1 MPTPADVQSAEQA
14 ARRLLD
20 ARRDE
25 KIVSI
30 RELAVARQAKLDAG
44 AAADEADRADA
55 ASWAKAIRN
64 GWTEADLREVGYEPP
79 TRRAPGRPRRRT
91 ASAPRAPT
99 VVPDGP
105 SHDDATAP
113 DAGGIEGQSTGEA
126 LPEMQHA

>member
-1 MPTPADVQSAEQA
+1 MPTPTDVQSAEQA

-20 ARRDE
+20 TRRDE

-30 RELAVARQAKLDAG
+30 RELAVARQAKLDAA

-55 ASWAKAIRN
+55 ASWAKALRN

-79 TRRAPGRPRRRT
+79 TRRAPGRPRRRA
-91 ASAPRAPT
+91 ASAPRAQT
-99 VVPDGP
+99 VVQDGP

-113 DAGGIEGQSTGEA
+113 DVGGIEGQSSGEA
-126 LPEMQHA
+126 VPEMQHA

>member
-1 MPTPADVQSAEQA
+1 MPTPATVQSAEQA

-30 RELAVARQAKLDAG
+30 RELAVARQAKLDAA
-44 AAADEADRADA
+44 AAADQADRADA
-55 ASWAKAIRN
+55 ASWAKALRN

-79 TRRAPGRPRRRT
+79 TRRAPGRPRRRA
-91 ASAPRAPT
+91 ASAPRAQT
-99 VVPDGP
+99 VVQDGP

-113 DAGGIEGQSTGEA
+113 AAGGIEGRSSGEA
-126 LPEMQHA
+126 VPEMQHA